1 VNDGGGGATGKADLP
16 TEAVAALFT
25 VTLFE
30 SGAMKALPLTDD
42 EEIPEVSAP
51 NAPETARPKRPSQP
65 RLFCS
70 VALAE
75 CCLDFSFEGVR
86 FCPTF
91 FSFSFFVLQAL
102 SR

>member
-42 EEIPEVSAP
+42 
-51 NAPETARPKRPSQP
+51 
-65 RLFCS
+65 
-70 VALAE
+70 
-75 CCLDFSFEGVR
+75 
-86 FCPTF
+86 
-91 FSFSFFVLQAL
+91 
-102 SR
+102 